1 MKENIKRNKEI
12 VRLHDEK
19 GVTLK
24 EIAKKFGISYWRVLN
39 LYHREKDHMDD
50 PIKSNEL
57 YLMLLK
63 ECGDYSHVAMG
74 IFKMIQKHICHR
86 CLVEGVNKCSECMMP
101 NKYYILTLG
110 LDEIRA
116 MKGMSEK
123 RYKVI
128 LAVREKIYKE
138 VLEERI
144 KIKDKYRKIFSET
157 M

>member
-12 VRLHDEK
+12 VQLHDEK
-19 GVTLK
+19 GATLK

-39 LYHREKDHMDD
+39 LYHREKDRTED
-50 PIKSNEL
+50 PVKSNEL

-74 IFKMIQKHICHR
+74 IFKMIWKHK
-86 CLVEGVNKCSECMMP
+86 CLMEGVNEYSECETP

-110 LDEIRA
+110 LDEIGV

-123 RYKVI
+123 RYKAVV
-128 LAVREKIYKE
+128 AVRDKVYKE
-138 VLEERI
+138 VLEELWSNLERNQRQ
-144 KIKDKYRKIFSET
+144 K
-157 M
+157 